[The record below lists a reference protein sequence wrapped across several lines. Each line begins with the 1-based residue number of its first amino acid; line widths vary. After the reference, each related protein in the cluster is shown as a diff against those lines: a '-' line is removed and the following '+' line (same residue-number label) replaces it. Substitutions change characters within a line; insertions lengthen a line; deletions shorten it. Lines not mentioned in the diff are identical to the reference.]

1 MQEYKIVK
9 MILSDYVGA
18 DNVQYDEEENSFN
31 TPICMVTEEDGI
43 WGMSFNLTL
52 IKEPKDIIL
61 IANII
66 NIFNQHQIIVEVFE
80 SYYLVFDENEICIE
94 LLWESD
100 IHTRMKESEFTYEEA
115 RIILTKEII
124 DSISALENKENNT
137 LN

>member
-31 TPICMVTEEDGI
+31 TPICMVTEEDGVWFI
-43 WGMSFNLTL
+43 SFNLTL
-52 IKEPKDIIL
+52 ITEPKDIVL
-61 IANII
+61 AANII
-66 NIFNQHQIIVEVFE
+66 NIFNQHQIMIEVAE

-100 IHTRMKESEFTYEEA
+100 IYTRMEESEFTYEEA
-115 RIILTKEII
+115 RIVLTKEII
-124 DSISALENKENNT
+124 DNISAVENKENTT